1 MLEVYRSY
9 SLDGRLSIV
18 LFYFFLSINADLIL
32 AVKEETID
40 DDALSLLLKLIMIQ
54 KFDGLDQ
61 EELALMKGKTGSR
74 DKIFAN

>member
-40 DDALSLLLKLIMIQ
+40 DDALSLLLKLIMI
-54 KFDGLDQ
+54 
-61 EELALMKGKTGSR
+61 
-74 DKIFAN
+74 